1 MRVFSVD
8 NWFNNNSIIYLCII
22 LNWLKAHLLLRI
34 KCALKNESLKTR
46 LYSFFIHNLIRF

>member
-46 LYSFFIHNLIRF
+46 LYSFFIHSFIRF